1 MPVQPV
7 VDAPIHSLPRPR
19 ELVIHEHTDATV
31 QSYGYGHSI
40 SSVDVQ
46 MFCSRTQHITCA
58 CSARCLAILDLLMKL
73 LSPTQSEQT
82 GWIRAVLCRADSCS
96 FCSGVLTTSKALE
109 LACKACQSQ
118 SCLLNNPVFLEPQT
132 VRGQALEQAI
142 KAQ

>member
-1 MPVQPV
+1 M
-7 VDAPIHSLPRPR
+7 
-19 ELVIHEHTDATV
+19 IHEHTDATV

-82 GWIRAVLCRADSCS
+82 GWIRAVLCRA
-96 FCSGVLTTSKALE
+96 ALE
-109 LACKACQSQ
+109 VACKACQSQ

>member
-1 MPVQPV
+1 M
-7 VDAPIHSLPRPR
+7 
-19 ELVIHEHTDATV
+19 IHEHAHVTV
-31 QSYGYGHSI
+31 QSYGYGHLSSI
-40 SSVDVQ
+40 DVQ
-46 MFCSRTQHITCA
+46 M
-58 CSARCLAILDLLMKL
+58 LLDLLMKL

-96 FCSGVLTTSKALE
+96 FYSGVLTTSKALE
-109 LACKACQSQ
+109 VACKACQSQ